1 MSITIIAA
9 LTKDRVIGKD
19 NALPWYIPEDLK
31 NFKKLTSGNTVVM
44 GRKTYES
51 IGKPLPNRNN
61 IVVSRSVPS
70 IEGVD
75 VCSSLEVAIEKA
87 RSYGKEIFII
97 GGASIYELALPFADK
112 MYLSYV
118 KVNYKGDTY
127 FPKFNQDGWNV
138 ISQRKYN
145 EGKLDE
151 FDLVIYERKNAKP

>member
-19 NALPWYIPEDLK
+19 NNLPWHISEDLQ

-51 IGKPLPNRNN
+51 IGKPLPNRKN
-61 IVVSRSVPS
+61 IVVSRSVSS

-75 VCSSLEVAIEKA
+75 VCSSLEDAIEKA
-87 RSYGKEIFII
+87 KSYGKEIFII
-97 GGASIYELALPFADK
+97 GGASIYEMAIPLADK

-127 FPKFNQDGWNV
+127 FPKFDKDVWDV
-138 ISQRKYN
+138 VSERTYN
-145 EGKLDE
+145 EGKDE
-151 FDLVIYERKNAKP
+151 EFNLVIYKRKNVG